1 MKWRITLKAFGRQ
14 LYQLD
19 TGDLSEAEAEEK
31 LQKVRE
37 QYAKNRLTK
46 NLQLELTKEAL
57 P

>member
-19 TGDLSEAEAEEK
+19 TGDLSEAEAEEQ